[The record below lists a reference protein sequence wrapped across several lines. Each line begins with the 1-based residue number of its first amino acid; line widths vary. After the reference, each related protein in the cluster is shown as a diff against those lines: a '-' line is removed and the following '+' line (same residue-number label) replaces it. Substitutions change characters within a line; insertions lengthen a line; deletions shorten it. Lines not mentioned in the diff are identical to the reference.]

1 MNEDSKQTLS
11 ADDHNYLWHPFT
23 QQSRWTQQEPL
34 IIERAEGCF
43 LYDQEGTAYI
53 DGVSSLWTN
62 VHGHRNST
70 LDRALTEQLGRVAHT
85 TFLGLSH
92 APGIQLAKALITVA
106 PGKLQRVFYSDNGST
121 ATEVALKMAYQY
133 QQQRGATERRRF
145 ACLSDAYHGDTI
157 GAVSVGGID
166 LFHKVYRPLL
176 FDTVLLPA
184 PVFPGGEEER
194 RCLHRALELI
204 EKHSS
209 ELAGIIV
216 EPLVQGA
223 AGMKM
228 HSPEFLRQLLQAAR
242 DKGILIIADE
252 VAVGFG
258 RLGSLFAMDIAEFE
272 PDFLCIAKGLSAG
285 YLPLAATLATEEVYE
300 AFLAAPSAYQQFFHG
315 HTYTANPLACA
326 VAIASLEL
334 FEQDNTL
341 ERVRAIDKQ
350 LQERFRIWEDLPH
363 VAAIRHRGVMAGIDL
378 QQPDGQPLPSERS
391 TGHLVAMACRTHGAI
406 IRPLGDTLVINPPLS
421 IKPQE
426 TNALLDAIEKGMHD
440 VLHAL

>member
-1 MNEDSKQTLS
+1 MKNDSKHTLS
-11 ADDHNYLWHPFT
+11 ADDHTYLWHPFT
-23 QQSRWTQQEPL
+23 QQTRWTRQDPL

-43 LYDQEGTAYI
+43 LYDQEGSAYI

-62 VHGHRNST
+62 VHGHRNAV
-70 LDRALTEQLGRVAHT
+70 LDQALTEQLGRVAHS

-92 APGIQLAKALITVA
+92 APGIQLAKALIESA

-133 QQQRGATERRRF
+133 QQQRGAPQRKRF
-145 ACLSDAYHGDTI
+145 ACLTDAYHGDTI

-166 LFHKVYRPLL
+166 LFHEVYRPLL

-184 PVFPGGEEER
+184 PVFPGGEEEEA
-194 RCLHRALELI
+194 CLAKALALI
-204 EKHSS
+204 EQHGP
-209 ELAGIIV
+209 ELAGVIV

-228 HSPEFLRQLLQAAR
+228 HSPHFLRTVLQAAR
-242 DKGILIIADE
+242 DQGALVIADE

-258 RLGSLFAMDIAEFE
+258 RLGRLFAMEIAGFE
-272 PDFLCIAKGLSAG
+272 PDFLCVAKGLSAG
-285 YLPLAATLATEEVYE
+285 YLPLAATLATEAVYE

-326 VAIASLEL
+326 VAIASLAL
-334 FEQDNTL
+334 FEENKTLEQVKAIEAQLEARFRRWNTL
-341 ERVRAIDKQ
+341 
-350 LQERFRIWEDLPH
+350 PH
-363 VAAIRHRGVMAGIDL
+363 IAGIRHRGVMAGIDL
-378 QQPDGQPLPSERS
+378 RQPDREPLAPEQS
-391 TGHLVAMACRTHGAI
+391 TGHLVAMACRAHGAI

-421 IKPQE
+421 ISPKE
-426 TNALLDAIEKGMHD
+426 TTALLDAVERGVQD
-440 VLHAL
+440 VLYG

>member
-1 MNEDSKQTLS
+1 MKHGTEEQLS
-11 ADDHNYLWHPFT
+11 ADDHSYLWHPFT
-23 QQSRWTQQEPL
+23 QQARWTQQAPL
-34 IIERAEGCF
+34 IIERANGSY
-43 LYDQEGTAYI
+43 LYDTSGKAYI

-62 VHGHRNST
+62 VHGHRNPT
-70 LDRALTEQLGRVAHT
+70 IDAALVAQLDRVAHS

-92 APGIQLAKALITVA
+92 APGIQLAKALIEVA
-106 PGKLQRVFYSDNGST
+106 PGELQRVFYSDNGST

-184 PVFPGGEEER
+184 PVSPGGEEER
-194 RCLHRALELI
+194 RCLAEGLELI
-204 EKHSS
+204 KRHGP

-228 HSPEFLRQLLQAAR
+228 HSPEFLRQILQAAR
-242 DKGILIIADE
+242 DQGVLVIADE

-258 RLGSLFAMDIAEFE
+258 RLGHLFAMEIADFK
-272 PDFLCIAKGLSAG
+272 PDFLCVAKGLSAG
-285 YLPLAATLATEEVYE
+285 YLPLAATLTTEEVYE
-300 AFLAAPSAYQQFFHG
+300 AFLAAPTEYQQFFHG

-326 VAIASLEL
+326 VAIASLNL
-334 FEQDNTL
+334 FEQDGTL
-341 ERVRAIDKQ
+341 DRVQTLSAQMD
-350 LQERFRIWEDLPH
+350 ERFSSWLRRPY
-363 VAAIRHRGVMAGIDL
+363 VADIRHRGVMAGVDL
-378 QQPDGQPLPSERS
+378 RMPDGSLLPADRA
-391 TGHLVAMACRTHGAI
+391 TGHRVAMATRKHGAI
-406 IRPLGDTLVINPPLS
+406 IRPLGDTLVVNPPLS
-421 IKPQE
+421 IDAQE
-426 TNALLDAIEKGMHD
+426 MKLLLDAMEGAMHD
-440 VLHAL
+440 VFDG